1 MDVGLKGR
9 ACDGISSLDDDSY
22 DASHDSR
29 RRTTERDSSSVDG
42 RRVMGQAGR
51 DAPKNKL
58 VYVSNSSPTSWFAF
72 AVRVCNL
79 NKLAKFCD

>member
-42 RRVMGQAGR
+42 RRVMGQA
-51 DAPKNKL
+51 
-58 VYVSNSSPTSWFAF
+58 
-72 AVRVCNL
+72 VRRRSEEQTRICVEQFTVVMVRIRRTCVQPQQIS
-79 NKLAKFCD
+79 